1 MKNTGILASP
11 SFSSHRNSR
20 FWFGIEKRYS
30 RHQPTA
36 GHEQRGYRPVVVISS
51 ERFNQ
56 QFSISLRAIQ

>member
-1 MKNTGILASP
+1 M
-11 SFSSHRNSR
+11 
-20 FWFGIEKRYS
+20 EKRYS